1 MLISIFV
8 HRCSQWTHLNGCPLL
23 SFCVFKLKKILLMC
37 QAHDILTENWI
48 NLKNWMVAAKLA
60 IYEEFNLA
68 TLNPKING
76 SVTRHCIL
84 IFKNIYSKLT

>member
-1 MLISIFV
+1 MPLKGGRNWVCFVYLVNLIRNSMLISIFV

-48 NLKNWMVAAKLA
+48 KF
-60 IYEEFNLA
+60 E
-68 TLNPKING
+68 TLDGCGKIG
-76 SVTRHCIL
+76 YL
-84 IFKNIYSKLT
+84 